1 MSRLEI
7 TAPDKAQLVIEG
19 LYKDL
24 ERRIES
30 SPPGLCPVDMTRAGD
45 VSYTYLWKMCA
56 VPCWSVAAEKPADR
70 RYERRRNYGNIRPD
84 GRTLCIN
91 HGRS

>member
-24 ERRIES
+24 ERIGGGS
-30 SPPGLCPVDMTRAGD
+30 FGSLQ
-45 VSYTYLWKMCA
+45 
-56 VPCWSVAAEKPADR
+56 
-70 RYERRRNYGNIRPD
+70 
-84 GRTLCIN
+84 
-91 HGRS
+91 

>member
-30 SPPGLCPVDMTRAGD
+30 VLRDYVLLT
-45 VSYTYLWKMCA
+45 
-56 VPCWSVAAEKPADR
+56 
-70 RYERRRNYGNIRPD
+70 
-84 GRTLCIN
+84 
-91 HGRS
+91 

>member
-30 SPPGLCPVDMTRAGD
+30 SPPGLCPVDMLSWRCVIHIPVENVCRAVLVCG
-45 VSYTYLWKMCA
+45 S
-56 VPCWSVAAEKPADR
+56 
-70 RYERRRNYGNIRPD
+70 
-84 GRTLCIN
+84 
-91 HGRS
+91 